1 MLESH
6 NKVIRE
12 PHDDDIAVS
21 LRLPPLLDPQVQYVV
36 QVDIGQQRRDAA
48 ALNCT
53 YLTHYPL
60 TVLQH
65 ARIEPFLD
73 QPNHAP
79 VRYPILDKLHQ
90 PFMPQRVEEALKI
103 GIQYPVSSS
112 PSSSRSRMPRRPARG
127 AGSAVA
133 GIRKK
138 ILESP
143 LRISRSTPPRRRAGR
158 FCLPAPVHR
167 AVASARPP
175 FRCRHAELVL
185 PGMRHA
191 PAVQIDPSGFPPDS
205 LHSAAMSLR
214 RSPLPHR
221 APTHGMPAAVVPRHR
236 YGAVAP

>member
-103 GIQYPVSSS
+103 GIQYPVHLLL
-112 PSSSRSRMPRRPARG
+112 PDPVCQGVQRG
-127 AGSAVA
+127 VLAPLWPESV
-133 GIRKK
+133 RK
-138 ILESP
+138 S
-143 LRISRSTPPRRRAGR
+143 
-158 FCLPAPVHR
+158 
-167 AVASARPP
+167 
-175 FRCRHAELVL
+175 
-185 PGMRHA
+185 
-191 PAVQIDPSGFPPDS
+191 
-205 LHSAAMSLR
+205 
-214 RSPLPHR
+214 
-221 APTHGMPAAVVPRHR
+221 
-236 YGAVAP
+236 